1 MYKNCD
7 IRGLVPTSSR
17 SVAPAGRRSRRRY
30 EQVCSN
36 PIQNPLPFFLTI
48 HYFFRFRR
56 RLRAFKRWMKSHGIV
71 YSDAL
76 EFVDSTDDGISV
88 RALCDLK
95 EGDLVATIPKI
106 SCLTIRTSGI
116 SSLIEDAGLGG
127 FLGLAMALMYERSLG
142 AASPWEGYLQLLP
155 EKECIPLVWS
165 LEEADKL
172 LVGTE
177 LHKVTHEIERVLFS
191 INSLLL

>member
-1 MYKNCD
+1 M
-7 IRGLVPTSSR
+7 SR
-17 SVAPAGRRSRRRY
+17 S
-30 EQVCSN
+30 
-36 PIQNPLPFFLTI
+36 
-48 HYFFRFRR
+48 
-56 RLRAFKRWMKSHGIV
+56 LRAYKRWMKSHGFV

-76 EFVDSTDDGISV
+76 EFVDSIDSGISV

-95 EGDLVATIPKI
+95 EGDLVATIPKS

-116 SSLIEDAGLGG
+116 SSVIEDAGLGG

-155 EKECIPLVWS
+155 ERECVPLVWS
-165 LEEADKL
+165 LEEVDKL

-177 LHKVTHEIERVLFS
+177 LHKIIIEDKKFLYEDWKE
-191 INSLLL
+191 